1 MTLFGTTLDGMQI
14 AQLVGLL
21 AVLALWIFAFRGAQG
36 YRRWFKGWSRSR
48 TTEIA
53 KKDETPKRTPTGPW
67 G

>member
-21 AVLALWIFAFRGAQG
+21 AVLALWIFAFRGARG
-36 YRRWFKGWSRSR
+36 YERWVKGWSN
-48 TTEIA
+48 E
-53 KKDETPKRTPTGPW
+53 KKAEATKKNEAPKRTPTGPW